1 MGWQVTWPGEGPG
14 RVGRFE
20 VAQGES
26 AYSFPPLEGVPVAVT
41 LEISVSPVA
50 QSSAVVA
57 YSFHVTGLRSR
68 EQRLAVPVQV
78 PALHS
83 LYRTTSTALGKA
95 NLIHVRWTPW
105 RSPSQQFCAATQLG
119 SGRARG
125 AWRCGW
131 GDARA
136 LGVGGD
142 GRSVTG
148 TRGCRSSTGQ
158 RTSGCWR
165 GRFRLRQAQ
174 AGRAGTGSRPRS
186 DPRSR

>member
-1 MGWQVTWPGEGPG
+1 MVSQLTWLCGGEGGGGEGLG

-95 NLIHVRWTPW
+95 NLIHVRRTPW
-105 RSPSQQFCAATQLG
+105 RFPSQQFCAAAQLGG

-125 AWRCGW
+125 GMALRLGR
-131 GDARA
+131 RA
-136 LGVGGD
+136 GFRGGKGRLERDGHTWFPFVHWPEDVRMLERSSPPSSSPGEKGGD
-142 GRSVTG
+142 G
-148 TRGCRSSTGQ
+148 Q
-158 RTSGCWR
+158 
-165 GRFRLRQAQ
+165 
-174 AGRAGTGSRPRS
+174 
-186 DPRSR
+186 

>member
-1 MGWQVTWPGEGPG
+1 MLLSQHLYHVTPPVHAWVGLALVQWPPLELKEHPDDGGMGWQVTWPGEGPG

-95 NLIHVRWTPW
+95 NLIHVRRTPW
-105 RSPSQQFCAATQLG
+105 RSPSQQFCAAAQLGG

-125 AWRCGW
+125 GMALRLGR
-131 GDARA
+131 RA
-136 LGVGGD
+136 CSRGGR
-142 GRSVTG
+142 GRSERDGHT
-148 TRGCRSSTGQ
+148 
-158 RTSGCWR
+158 
-165 GRFRLRQAQ
+165 
-174 AGRAGTGSRPRS
+174 
-186 DPRSR
+186 